1 MTADFKV
8 QGGEGSPNKGESPS
22 LRLEVKNTELIQE
35 LRDTF

>member
-8 QGGEGSPNKGESPS
+8 RGGEGNPNKGESPS

-35 LRDTF
+35 LHDTF